1 MISTN
6 TIRMEA
12 QPALLRAADAAT
24 EAYRDAIAT
33 YSREKLSSIVM
44 TGADGTA
51 TMFIDILV
59 EDAIIASAT
68 EAGVNVLSEERG
80 WVDTGSAVTLV
91 VDPVDGSANAAAGVP
106 LSCFSAAV
114 AIDGKFTEGLTSWL
128 HTDERWWAS
137 RTRSDYRTSGCTD
150 VDKAAVSILR
160 PHPRNWDAW
169 TRVTQTAT
177 RIRILSC
184 STLDSVLVATGAVD
198 AFLDAGSDTHRL
210 MDIAAATILVGSS
223 GGVVVDAFDR
233 PIEFDIDLTKRW
245 SGIVAATPELAD
257 QLQRLVKNE
266 THSDLGA

>member
-6 TIRMEA
+6 TVRTEA
-12 QPALLRAADAAT
+12 HPALLLTADAAT
-24 EAYRDAIAT
+24 KAYREAIGA
-33 YSREKLSSIVM
+33 YSREKLAEVAM
-44 TGADGTA
+44 EGADGTPS
-51 TMFIDILV
+51 MFIDILV
-59 EDAIIASAT
+59 EDAIIAAAT

-80 WVDTGSAVTLV
+80 WVDVGSAVTLV

-114 AIDGKFTEGLTSWL
+114 AIDGEFTEAITSWL

-137 RTRSDYRTSGCTD
+137 RSHSDYRTSGCTD
-150 VDKAAVSILR
+150 INKAAVSILR

-169 TRVTQTAT
+169 TRVAETAT

-184 STLDSVLVATGAVD
+184 STLDSVFVATGAVD

-223 GGVVVDAFDR
+223 GGVVIDAFDR
-233 PIEFDIDLTKRW
+233 PIEFDIDLTRRW

-257 QLQRLVKNE
+257 QLQHLVQ
-266 THSDLGA
+266 TDHALR